1 MPHTRVSSRHWS
13 RHVLVGLLGYA
24 LLATGCNQ
32 QPEASVEVTKPPRHG
47 GTLYVLVEGDD
58 FPHIDPQ
65 RTYYTPA
72 MNVLRLYTRTLT
84 TYRPAPGDRGSE
96 LVPDLATDL
105 GRPSDGNTVWQFTLK
120 PGLKW
125 EDGSKLTCQD
135 VKYGVERSF
144 SDLIDG
150 GASAYPRS
158 YLAGG
163 TSYRGPYTG
172 GNNNGHGLESIKCL
186 DLRTIQFQLVRPVG
200 DFSYVAALPVFAPV
214 PAKQDTKDQYD
225 RHPFSSGP
233 YQVVS
238 YGKAAGAKHRELVLA
253 RNPHWDRRTD
263 PARKQYPDKIVVRF
277 GQNADEMT
285 YHMISD
291 EGDYRYAVALDT
303 KVPPRFVQQVINDA
317 QLSARTVTGTTSGV
331 RYMAINTRTVRTKAC
346 RQALVHGFDKRAFRT
361 ALGGSPYGDYAAT
374 ILPPTMKAH
383 RDFDVYDSNNKPD
396 GDLARAR
403 LLMSGTSCP
412 GKLTLDYM
420 DTPLYA
426 QASDVI
432 VDSYQRL
439 GIKVVKHP
447 IAKDQFFD
455 VVTVP
460 AKQHDLVLS
469 GWVPDFPNGSGTIPA
484 LFDGRTI
491 REHVGGN
498 QNFSLVDDKEI
509 NKLIDQA
516 NGESDLNRQY
526 QLWGQLDRRIQEKA
540 LVVPILY
547 DRSLQMLGSK
557 VRGSYLHPAFLGV
570 DLCTVGVA

>member
-1 MPHTRVSSRHWS
+1 MPHTRVSSRHWA
-13 RHVLVGLLGYA
+13 RRVLVALLGCGLLA
-24 LLATGCNQ
+24 AGCTQ
-32 QPEASVEVTKPPRHG
+32 TAAVTARISQPPRPG

-72 MNVLRLYTRTLT
+72 MNVLRLFTRTLT
-84 TYRPAPGDRGSE
+84 TYRAAPGDRGSE

-120 PGLKW
+120 PNLKW
-125 EDGSKLTCQD
+125 EDGSDLTCQD

-163 TSYRGPYTG
+163 AGYRGPYSG
-172 GNNNGHGLESIKCL
+172 GNNNGNGLASIKCL
-186 DLRTIQFQLVRPVG
+186 DLRTIQFQLVRPAG
-200 DFSYVAALPVFAPV
+200 DFSYVVALPVFAPV
-214 PAKQDTKDQYD
+214 PAKRDTKDRYD
-225 RHPFSSGP
+225 LHPASSGP
-233 YQVVS
+233 YQILS
-238 YGKAAGAKHRELVLA
+238 YGKPQGAKQRELVFG
-253 RNPHWDRRTD
+253 RNRHWDRRTD
-263 PARKQYPDKIVVRF
+263 PVRRQYPDKIVVRF
-277 GQNADEMT
+277 GQNADQMT
-285 YHMISD
+285 HHMISD

-303 KVPPRFVQQVINDA
+303 KVPPRFVQQVINDP

-331 RYMAINTRTVRTKAC
+331 RYMAINTRTVPVKAC
-346 RQALVHGFDKRAFRT
+346 RQALVYAFDKRAFRT
-361 ALGGSPYGDYAAT
+361 ALGGSPYGDYATT

-383 RDFDVYDSNNKPD
+383 RDFDVYDSNNQPD

-403 LLMSGTSCP
+403 LLMSGASCP
-412 GKLTLDYM
+412 TRLTLDYM
-420 DTPLYA
+420 DSPEYA

-447 IAKDQFFD
+447 IAKDRFLD

-460 AKQHDLVLS
+460 AEQHDLVLT

-498 QNFSLVDDKEI
+498 QNFSLINDKEI
-509 NKLIDQA
+509 NKLIDEA

-526 QLWGQLDRRIQEKA
+526 QLWGQLDRRIQEQA

-570 DLCTVGVA
+570 DLCTLGVA